1 MTCPYLLNSDYI
13 FFIKRCF
20 GKRGVTAAILD
31 YASVAPPRPVPPY
44 EEVIVEQ
51 QWARHPPDPYQII
64 NNIRARVD
72 SAMGHP
78 DVFGNPEVL
87 RIMQGIQSEWSMM
100 EQMAPPR
107 RRSRSPQD

>member
-1 MTCPYLLNSDYI
+1 M
-13 FFIKRCF
+13 F
-20 GKRGVTAAILD
+20 
-31 YASVAPPRPVPPY
+31 AP

-51 QWARHPPDPYQII
+51 QWARHPPDSYQII

-87 RIMQGIQSEWSMM
+87 RIMQGIQSEWSVM
-100 EQMAPPR
+100 EHIPPPR
-107 RRSRSPQD
+107 RRTRSPREYGFFLDFL

>member
-1 MTCPYLLNSDYI
+1 VNLP
-13 FFIKRCF
+13 
-20 GKRGVTAAILD
+20 AAIPD
-31 YASVAPPRPVPPY
+31 YAAAAPPHLVPPY

-51 QWARHPPDPYQII
+51 QWAKHPPDPYQII
-64 NNIRARVD
+64 SNIRARVD

-100 EQMAPPR
+100 EQMPAPW
-107 RRSRSPQD
+107 RRSMSPRDGPV